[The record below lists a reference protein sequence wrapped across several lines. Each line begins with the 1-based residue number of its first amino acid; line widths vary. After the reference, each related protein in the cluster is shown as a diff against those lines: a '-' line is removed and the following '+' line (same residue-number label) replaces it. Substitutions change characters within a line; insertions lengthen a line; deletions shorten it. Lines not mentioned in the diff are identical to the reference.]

1 MLSSGVLFDFASSF
15 RTKNIKIAA
24 AKDFK
29 FTDGNFKQFQVFL
42 KSDEKFLTKEET
54 SFRKA
59 YKTLN
64 ASQNKKIKKEYLRI
78 ISTLKTE
85 KIKALSSNKEFLK
98 NEIKDII
105 LDQYYYQE
113 GVYQNNVVLDNTI
126 TEAVRL
132 LKNTT
137 KYNQILSGK
146 K

>member
-1 MLSSGVLFDFASSF
+1 M
-15 RTKNIKIAA
+15 
-24 AKDFK
+24 
-29 FTDGNFKQFQVFL
+29 FL